1 MGVDLGFP
9 RAGAGTP
16 EGTDSD
22 WTLRFRPYQIHDA
35 GIVSPPAIL
44 SERNP
49 SERPEVMTD
58 TGGLPR
64 PSRSLA
70 RGYNTA
76 FRLLLKY
83 KIK

>member
-1 MGVDLGFP
+1 MTDDAWGGRGEGESAWVVYA
-9 RAGAGTP
+9 AG
-16 EGTDSD
+16 
-22 WTLRFRPYQIHDA
+22 PYQIHDA
-35 GIVSPPAIL
+35 GMVSPPAIL

-58 TGGLPR
+58 AGGLPR

-76 FRLLLKY
+76 FRLLLTY